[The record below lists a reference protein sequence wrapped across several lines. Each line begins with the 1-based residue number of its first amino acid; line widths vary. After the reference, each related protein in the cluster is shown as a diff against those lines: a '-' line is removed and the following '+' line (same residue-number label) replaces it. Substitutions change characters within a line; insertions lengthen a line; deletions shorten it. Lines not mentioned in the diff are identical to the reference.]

1 MMVNADLHKQVI
13 IAEDSPV
20 SRMLLERSLNKWG
33 FDVTVTHDG
42 NAAYEA
48 LSTENSAR
56 LAILDWMMPGM
67 DGVEVCRKIRQLS
80 HLPYTYIVM
89 LTSMTNKDDLAEALQ
104 AGADDFVSK
113 PFNEQELKAR
123 LRTGQRIL
131 ELQGALEF
139 QARHDAL

>member
-1 MMVNADLHKQVI
+1 MILNEELYKKVI
-13 IAEDSPV
+13 IAEDSLV
-20 SRMLLERSLNKWG
+20 SRMLLQRSLNDWG

-42 NAAYEA
+42 NEAYAA
-48 LSTENSAR
+48 LSAESSAR

-67 DGVEVCRKIRQLS
+67 DGVEVCRKIRQMP

-89 LTSMTNKDDLAEALQ
+89 LTSMTNKEDLAAALQ

-123 LRTGQRIL
+123 LRAGQRIL
-131 ELQGALEF
+131 ELQSALQF
-139 QARHDAL
+139 QASH